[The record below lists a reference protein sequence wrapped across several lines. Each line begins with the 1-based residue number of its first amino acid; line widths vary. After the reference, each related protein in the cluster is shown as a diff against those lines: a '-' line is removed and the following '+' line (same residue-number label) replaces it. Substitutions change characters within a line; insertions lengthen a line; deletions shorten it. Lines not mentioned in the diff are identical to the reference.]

1 MRYIVDIISRHAQE
15 IQKYLDKG
23 IYNSMSQFISAAI
36 ENQLALEENELVEL
50 KPNRSAQENLKFSIS
65 NETAD
70 IGILEKYK
78 LKNIPPFNST
88 ILPPAYLNLV
98 FSSKNFPEEQAWL
111 WGQINKIFAVKLGLR
126 ILHQL
131 LATNQTIELDEF
143 LETAAREAANI
154 GDKIREYEKSNDKMR
169 DEKISAALPTTD
181 EKSLNRFKFQFMVYI
196 RKDNLLDGAMALMR
210 FCNVD
215 KTKKKH
221 IIGITKSGL
230 MFSSIK
236 NPVLDNGDFD
246 LSLSEEESMFY
257 ISHIKENV
265 KGEYQA
271 MNWLLHQI
279 EEGKNE
285 REILNDQIRKSF
297 GSIWGDT
304 SEAVINTQRA
314 GLTARMHEL
323 GLIEKVKEGIRVKYG
338 VSKMARKLFFK

>member
-1 MRYIVDIISRHAQE
+1 MRYIVDIISRHVQG

-36 ENQLALEENELVEL
+36 ENQLALEENELTEL
-50 KPNRSAQENLKFSIS
+50 IPNQSAQEVSKFPS
-65 NETAD
+65 D
-70 IGILEKYK
+70 IVPSEKGVLEKYS
-78 LKNIPPFNST
+78 LKNIPHFNT
-88 ILPPAYLNLV
+88 TVEPPEYENLV
-98 FSSKNFPEEQAWL
+98 FSSKNFSEEHAWL

-131 LATNQTIELDEF
+131 LATNQTVELNEF
-143 LETAAREAANI
+143 LETAANEAASI
-154 GDKIREYEKSNDKMR
+154 GDKIREYEKNNDKMR

-221 IIGITKSGL
+221 SIGITKAGL
-230 MFSSIK
+230 TFSSIS
-236 NPVLDNGDFD
+236 NPVLDGGNLDV
-246 LSLSEEESMFY
+246 SLSEEESLFY
-257 ISHIKENV
+257 IKHIKQNI

-271 MNWLLHQI
+271 INWLLHQI
-279 EEGKNE
+279 DGGKNE
-285 REILNDQIRKSF
+285 REALNEEIKKNF
-297 GSIWGDT
+297 GATWDAT
-304 SEAVINTQRA
+304 DAVINTQRA

-323 GLIEKVKEGIRVKYG
+323 GLIEKEKDGIRVKYG
-338 VSKMARKLFFK
+338 VSKAGKKLFFK